1 MPGIGYLPGVESPGE
16 SPPADEFFALTTAP
30 DGAWTWFGEPRA
42 IHVSGWTYFGYVD
55 TSGNVCLRTYEHASD
70 TVGAEIVLHSALD
83 VDDHVNPTLLV
94 RPDGKLQTFYSRH
107 EPLSTTLLTRVSVA
121 TIASDPD
128 LSSGFATEVSLDS
141 QLAATSYD
149 YASPFML
156 GSTIYLFWRSIP
168 SGNNY
173 NLVWSTSSDG
183 DTWAAAQTL
192 YHNTTKTHRAYW
204 KIACDGSRID
214 FAVTDGS
221 PNTDTTH
228 VSHFYT
234 TDGSTW
240 RNSAGTSL
248 GALPGG
254 GYAFSAFS
262 SVFASANAWVYDI
275 GYVGGEPVILYPTY
289 PSEFTSHQYNY
300 AAWDGAA
307 WDLND
312 ICLAGT
318 GIDTATHVYSGG
330 FCLDKNDAQIVYAS
344 REVSS
349 QWEMYRYTTAD
360 GGATWSEEAIT
371 AGSSAKNI
379 RPTAVLD
386 ADVELAVIWMFGSYT
401 GYTAFNCGILGS
413 P

>member
-1 MPGIGYLPGVESPGE
+1 MPGLGYLTTAGAPETPGDAFV
-16 SPPADEFFALTTAP
+16 LTTAP

-55 TSGNVCLRTYEHASD
+55 TSGNVCVRTYEHATE
-70 TVGAEIVLHSALD
+70 TVGAEIILHSALD
-83 VDDHVNPTLLV
+83 IDDHVNPTFIV
-94 RPDGKLQTFYSRH
+94 RPDGKLQAFYSQH
-107 EPLSTTLLTRVSVA
+107 EPLSSTLLSKVSVA

-128 LSSGFATEVSLDS
+128 LSSGFGTELDLDS

-149 YASPFML
+149 YASPFMR
-156 GSTIYLFWRSIP
+156 GATMYLFWRSIP

-173 NLVWSTSSDG
+173 NLVYSTSADG
-183 DTWAAAQTL
+183 DTWSAAVPL
-192 YHNTTKTHRAYW
+192 YHNTTKTNRAYW
-204 KIACDGSRID
+204 KITSDGSRID

-228 VSHFYT
+228 LAHFYY
-234 TDGSTW
+234 DGTW

-254 GYAFSAFS
+254 GFAFSAFTAVHTS
-262 SVFASANAWVYDI
+262 SNSWVYDI
-275 GYVGGEPVILYPTY
+275 GYVGGDPVILYPTY
-289 PSEFTSHQYNY
+289 PVEFSSHQYNY

-307 WDLND
+307 WQTND
-312 ICLAGT
+312 ICLAGN
-318 GIDTATHVYSGG
+318 GIDSATHVYSGG

-344 REVSS
+344 REVSGEF
-349 QWEMYRYTTAD
+349 EMFRETTAD
-360 GGATWSEEAIT
+360 GGVTWDEDTLTS
-371 AGSSAKNI
+371 GSSSKNI

-386 ADVELAVIWMFGSYT
+386 AAAELAVLWMTGTYT
-401 GYTAFNCGILGS
+401 GYNAGQFNTGIKGS